1 MKVKRRLERVA
12 VNRRRT
18 FAPLAREES
27 SLLRAQALRFADIE
41 VEERVPCHQ
50 AMTLCED

>member
-1 MKVKRRLERVA
+1 MEVKRRLERVA

-18 FAPLAREES
+18 FAPLAREDS

-41 VEERVPCHQ
+41 VEERVPYQHFVSVS
-50 AMTLCED
+50 